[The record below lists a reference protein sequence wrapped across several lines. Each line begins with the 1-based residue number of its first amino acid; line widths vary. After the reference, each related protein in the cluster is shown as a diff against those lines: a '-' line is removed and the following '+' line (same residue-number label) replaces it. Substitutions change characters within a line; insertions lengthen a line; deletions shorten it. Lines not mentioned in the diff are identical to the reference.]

1 MCKAIAFQVDTNFKK
16 TATEYLSKN
25 YKFRSPITKK
35 VATKRIELGFIKH
48 LKDQ

>member
-1 MCKAIAFQVDTNFKK
+1 MCKIIAFQVDTNFKK
-16 TATEYLSKN
+16 TTTEN